1 MKLRNWYLAHSSA
14 WGIVSGHDKLSDGLF
29 IHTSKV
35 MNVSAREDGTVE
47 IQTRNNLYEAKL
59 SEAVF
64 DMFDDDF
71 KNKIPGYNEL
81 VEKYSSVY
89 DFPKEILEN
98 EGILIELSKDTE
110 HNYVSCLANVEQKM
124 YKELCPYVHSG
135 MFTDSV
141 LLKIHGLPEFDCRYF
156 PTESGCIEFYNW
168 RTPYKVMIKNLGN
181 EEIEVKILDFKKT
194 VAPSEVIEVPEF
206 D

>member
-1 MKLRNWYLAHSSA
+1 MNEYTSTTAILNW
-14 WGIVSGHDKLSDGLF
+14 
-29 IHTSKV
+29 
-35 MNVSAREDGTVE
+35 E
-47 IQTRNNLYEAKL
+47 
-59 SEAVF
+59 
-64 DMFDDDF
+64 
-71 KNKIPGYNEL
+71 
-81 VEKYSSVY
+81 
-89 DFPKEILEN
+89 
-98 EGILIELSKDTE
+98 LIELSKDTE

-168 RTPYKVMIKNLGN
+168 RTPYKVMIKNSGN